1 METTFI
7 EEKPMAGR
15 EVTVS
20 AGLVVGRT
28 GSDIELAD
36 PEVSRRHATFRD
48 VDGGIAVEDLG
59 SSNGTF
65 VNEQP
70 VQGIV
75 TLQPGDTVRFGN
87 TVWRLGGGGG
97 GGEGATVAAGTPT
110 AAAPQQPAPR
120 EPEASGERPPTGIR
134 QAIGSEPVY
143 GEALPQFD
151 PSRAPSPVLGRSAA
165 RRLEVT
171 LYSYT
176 VVIATAA
183 AVVIYF
189 IQR

>member
-1 METTFI
+1 MEAKFI

-15 EVTVS
+15 EITVTS
-20 AGLVVGRT
+20 GMVVGRT

-36 PEVSRRHATFRD
+36 PEVSRRHASFRS
-48 VDGGIAVEDLG
+48 VDGGVAVEDLG

-70 VQGIV
+70 IQGIV
-75 TLQPGDTVRFGN
+75 TLQAGDAVRFGN
-87 TVWRLGGGGG
+87 TVWRLGGG
-97 GGEGATVAAGTPT
+97 EGATVAAAVPT
-110 AAAPQQPAPR
+110 AAAPAPPAP
-120 EPEASGERPPTGIR
+120 EPEPRGDRPPTGIR

>member
-1 METTFI
+1 MEATFV

-20 AGLVVGRT
+20 SGMVVGRT

-36 PEVSRRHATFRD
+36 PEVSRRHASFRS
-48 VDGGIAVEDLG
+48 VDGAIAIEDLG

-75 TLQPGDTVRFGN
+75 TIKPGDAVRFGN
-87 TVWRLGGGGG
+87 TVWRLA
-97 GGEGATVAAGTPT
+97 GGEGATVAAATP
-110 AAAPQQPAPR
+110 AASAPEPR
-120 EPEASGERPPTGIR
+120 GDRPPTGIR
-134 QAIGSEPVY
+134 QAIGTEPVY
-143 GEALPQFD
+143 GEALPTFD

>member
-1 METTFI
+1 MEAKFT
-7 EEKPMAGR
+7 EEQPMAGR
-15 EVTVS
+15 EVVVS
-20 AGLVVGRT
+20 AGMVVGRT

-36 PEVSRRHATFRD
+36 PEVSRRHASFRS

-75 TLQPGDTVRFGN
+75 TLQPGDAVRFGN
-87 TVWRLGGGGG
+87 TVWRLGGG
-97 GGEGATVAAGTPT
+97 EGATVAAATPA
-110 AAAPQQPAPR
+110 AAAPDPA
-120 EPEASGERPPTGIR
+120 GGGDRPPTGIR

-143 GEALPQFD
+143 GEALPTFD

-176 VVIATAA
+176 AVIVAA
-183 AVVIYF
+183 GGVAIYF

>member
-1 METTFI
+1 
-7 EEKPMAGR
+7 
-15 EVTVS
+15 VVVS
-20 AGLVVGRT
+20 FGMVIGRT

-36 PEVSRRHATFRD
+36 PEVSRRHATFRS
-48 VDGGIAVEDLG
+48 VDGEIAVEDLG

-75 TLQPGDTVRFGN
+75 TLKPGDTVRFGN
-87 TVWRLGGGGG
+87 TVWKLGGE
-97 GGEGATVAAGTPT
+97 EGATVVASTRPAEAP
-110 AAAPQQPAPR
+110 AAPAPAP
-120 EPEASGERPPTGIR
+120 EPADRGDRPPTGIR

-171 LYSYT
+171 LYSYA
-176 VVIATAA
+176 VVIATAV

>member
-1 METTFI
+1 MTKFI

-15 EVTVS
+15 ELEIT

-75 TLQPGDTVRFGN
+75 TLQSGDTVRFGN
-87 TVWRLGGGGG
+87 TVWRLGGA
-97 GGEGATVAAGTPT
+97 EGATVAAATPG
-110 AAAPQQPAPR
+110 AAAPEPA
-120 EPEASGERPPTGIR
+120 AGGGDRPPTGIR
-134 QAIGSEPVY
+134 QAIGAEPVY
-143 GEALPQFD
+143 GEALPNFD
-151 PSRAPSPVLGRSAA
+151 PTRAPSPVLGRSAA

-176 VVIATAA
+176 AVIVAA
-183 AVVIYF
+183 GGVAIYF

>member
-1 METTFI
+1 MTKFI

-15 EVTVS
+15 ELEIT

-28 GSDIELAD
+28 GSDVELAD

-75 TLQPGDTVRFGN
+75 TLKPGDAVRFGN
-87 TVWRLGGGGG
+87 TVWRLGGG
-97 GGEGATVAAGTPT
+97 EGATVAAPTPAA
-110 AAAPQQPAPR
+110 AAAPEPA
-120 EPEASGERPPTGIR
+120 AGGERPPTGIR
-134 QAIGSEPVY
+134 QALGAEPVY
-143 GEALPQFD
+143 GEALPTFD
-151 PSRAPSPVLGRSAA
+151 PTRAPSPVLGRSAA

-171 LYSYT
+171 LYSY
-176 VVIATAA
+176 A
-183 AVVIYF
+183 AVIVAAGGVAIYF